1 MNTILN
7 RRFVSL
13 LAAGATLAM
22 AALVGASS
30 STQVKELSP
39 LVVPRTA
46 HAATALSDGR
56 ILITGGR
63 DSAGNIVAVSEI
75 FDPATETST
84 AGATLTTPRVDHT
97 ATLLPDG
104 KVLVA
109 GGTGASGSVTS
120 AEIFDPSN
128 PAAGFRVLSA
138 TMGAARA
145 RHTATLL
152 NSGQVLIAGGDDAG
166 TAEIFD
172 PATESF
178 SSALLAMAAP
188 RIGHTAT
195 LFSDDSV
202 LLAGGNT
209 NSMEL
214 FTPTDQKFTLNAQ
227 VMSAARTGHEA
238 IELSGTRLLFF
249 EGDTG
254 NTIDEFNPSADT
266 LALKGS
272 MDASASSATLLAN
285 GKILVL
291 GPDAAGLYSPD
302 AADPN
307 SAFTAFDET
316 SVPGSSALLRSGQT
330 ATELSGDKKI
340 LVAGGVNAQNLS
352 VNPAL
357 FNAARIWTDKDDY
370 QPSDPVVLSGSGW
383 KPNENVYLYA
393 VDSQTEA
400 WTYGSTVAADANGAF
415 VVDPYFI
422 VQLAQLGVNFSVTA
436 VGAQSAMQADVK
448 FTDAAKP
455 TSAITFPAGGGS
467 YHTAGWTAGA
477 SSKITG
483 TGSFASGSTSRKVD
497 VSIQRSSTGLY
508 WNGSAFSA
516 ASENFITAAGTTSW
530 NL

>member
-1 MNTILN
+1 METSSKTNKTA
-7 RRFVSL
+7 RQFVAFLTASAA
-13 LAAGATLAM
+13 LAIATL
-22 AALVGASS
+22 VSAST

-104 KVLVA
+104 RVLVA
-109 GGTGASGSVTS
+109 GGTGASGSLTS

-128 PAAGFRVLSA
+128 SSAGFRVLSA

-152 NSGQVLIAGGDDAG
+152 NNGTVFIAGGDDAG

-178 SSALLAMAAP
+178 CSALLAMAAP

-202 LLAGGNT
+202 LFAGGNT
-209 NSMEL
+209 DSMEF
-214 FTPTDQKFTLNAQ
+214 FTPADQKFTLDSH

-238 IELSGTRLLFF
+238 IELSDTRLLFF
-249 EGDTG
+249 EGDAG
-254 NTIDEFNPSADT
+254 HTIDEFNHSTDT
-266 LALKGS
+266 LTLKDT
-272 MDASASSATLLAN
+272 MDGAASSATLLAN

-291 GPDAAGLYSPD
+291 RPDVAGLY
-302 AADPN
+302 APN
-307 SAFTAFDET
+307 ALDQSSAFTPFDET
-316 SVPGSSALLRSGQT
+316 SVPGSTALLRSGQT
-330 ATELSGDKKI
+330 ATELSGDKRI
-340 LVAGGVNAQNLS
+340 LVAGGVNALNLS

-370 QPSDPVVLSGSGW
+370 APDDPVILSGSGW
-383 KPNENVYLYA
+383 KASENVYLYA
-393 VDSQTEA
+393 VDTQTEA
-400 WTYGSTVAADANGAF
+400 WTYGSTVAADANGGF
-415 VVDPYFI
+415 VVNPYFI
-422 VQLAQLGVNFSVTA
+422 VQLAQAGVNFSVTA
-436 VGAQSAMQADVK
+436 LGAQSNMQADVK
-448 FTDAAKP
+448 FTDSV
-455 TSAITFPAGGGS
+455 TSVAITSINPSATVAPNGTVSLPYDFSYDTGGS
-467 YHTAGWTAGA
+467 GGNLTTSVTYNVYLR
-477 SSKITG
+477 
-483 TGSFASGSTSRKVD
+483 TGSTNYGPFVTQGP
-497 VSIQRSSTGLY
+497 
-508 WNGSAFSA
+508 
-516 ASENFITAAGTTSW
+516 
-530 NL
+530 